1 MSSEL
6 WLLVSLVIVLGLG
19 VWKGLGPVLARLDAR
34 ADSIRSAL
42 DEARAMREEAEE
54 DLKRARLRV
63 KSAEEEGAAI
73 LAAAE
78 RTVER
83 LREQS
88 AEALRA
94 DLERRR
100 RAASERLAQAEGELR
115 EELRRRIAELAVSG
129 AEEAL
134 RRGLSEE
141 DHRRLSGAALDEAA
155 DRLN

>member
-100 RAASERLAQAEGELR
+100 RAASGRLAPAEGALR
-115 EELRRRIAELAVSG
+115 EELW
-129 AEEAL
+129 
-134 RRGLSEE
+134 RGLAAPAGAGAGEAVT
-141 DHRRLSGAALDEAA
+141 RRLGAGGDP
-155 DRLN
+155 RP